1 MCMKAY
7 GCGRRA
13 CSAPNCQPYHL
24 LTATTSTSIPPT
36 FGIPHPI
43 PHHPPRHQ
51 WRRQKQQQLDS
62 RVDLSGPTHFTA
74 CCHCRQG
81 HLTTKEADRLDLNE
95 GTWSIEDLLC
105 PVDPAKWNPVNRH
118 VPLFD
123 PDWHVGVVKSGWR
136 CSGRSASD
144 LVISKEGIWSFAAS
158 GQ

>member
-1 MCMKAY
+1 MPIKHRLDPIVDVHESVRVWATGVRV
-7 GCGRRA
+7 GCQFRLS
-13 CSAPNCQPYHL
+13 SAPNCQPYHL

-123 PDWHVGVVKSGWR
+123 PD
-136 CSGRSASD
+136 
-144 LVISKEGIWSFAAS
+144 
-158 GQ
+158 